1 MKTVKLGKSS
11 LHSTPLVYGCMRISG
26 DNSPESRQ
34 RGKDAILA
42 AHEAGYNHFDHA
54 DIYGGGHCEEL
65 FAEAMSDYAITR
77 ECVLITSKC
86 GVRFKDTPSEG
97 LPARYDFSK
106 QYILDS
112 VEGSLRRLK
121 TDYLDLFL
129 LHRPDY
135 LFNPDETAEAL
146 QDLVDSG
153 KVRHCGVSNF
163 KPSQYRLLQSRCS
176 MPLIVNQV
184 EVNIHN
190 VDALL
195 DGTLDQCQEL
205 GVTPQAW
212 CPIGGVAYPAWG
224 NTFTQEDEA
233 RIKVELDRQAEK
245 YSVENWVVMLAWILK
260 HPAGILP
267 IVGSTTPERI
277 RTAKKSLEI
286 NYEHEDWY
294 RLFEARNGVQVP

>member
-26 DNSPESRQ
+26 DDSPAARQ
-34 RGKDAILA
+34 RGKEAILA
-42 AHEAGYNHFDHA
+42 AYEAGYNHFDHA
-54 DIYGGGHCEEL
+54 DIYGAGRCEEL
-65 FAEAMSDYAITR
+65 FAEAMSEFAITR
-77 ECVLITSKC
+77 ESVLLTSKC
-86 GVRFKDTPSEG
+86 GVRFKDTPTEG
-97 LPARYDFSK
+97 LPGRYDFSRD
-106 QYILDS
+106 YILRS

-135 LFNPDETAEAL
+135 LFDPDETASAL
-146 QDLVDSG
+146 VELVDSG
-153 KVRHCGVSNF
+153 MVRQCGVSNF
-163 KPSQYRLLQSRCS
+163 KPSQFSLLRSRLDL
-176 MPLIVNQV
+176 PLIVNQV

-190 VDALL
+190 LDALL

-224 NTFTQEDEA
+224 NTFTPEDEA
-233 RIKVELDRQAEK
+233 RIKREFDRQAEK
-245 YSVENWVVMLAWILK
+245 YGVEDWVVMLAWILR

-277 RTAKKSLEI
+277 RTARKALEI
-286 NYEHEDWY
+286 KYEREDWY
-294 RLFEARNGVQVP
+294 QLLEARNGAPVP